1 MGSERMA
8 AGVRLVEKV
17 FRPSLFVLFGF
28 SVGLDPELKVGDLV
42 VDERSDSGLLEALLD
57 SGLSLRVGPIATCGF
72 LGSADKKRAFGE
84 RFPASDVADMESE
97 SFLKAAPAGSAV
109 LVVRSVSDGV
119 DTDLPLDFERLV
131 DSRGFPDRGAIAREV
146 AKNPMLLPR
155 LMRLAQEAHRATAA
169 LAEFFAKNHNALGLY
184 ARSRA

>member
-1 MGSERMA
+1 MA